1 MSFIPLSLSRAFLF
15 TKLFVH
21 NKIERKGVFPPEA
34 LELETRKYYLHEARK
49 FDISVDEISEI
60 RLA

>member
-1 MSFIPLSLSRAFLF
+1 LF
-15 TKLFVH
+15 TKLFVR
-21 NKIERKGVFPPEA
+21 NKIERKGVFPPEV
-34 LELETRKYYLHEARK
+34 LELETREYYLREATK